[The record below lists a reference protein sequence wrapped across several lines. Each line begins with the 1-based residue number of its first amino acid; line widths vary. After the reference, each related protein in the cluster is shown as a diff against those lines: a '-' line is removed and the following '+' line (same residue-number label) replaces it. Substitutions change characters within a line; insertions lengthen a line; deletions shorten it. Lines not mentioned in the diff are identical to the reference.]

1 MNTHKKKKGGSNT
14 NIKEIKKKRKK
25 KKKLRRTDYNERFY
39 IYQSND
45 NISEGFQ
52 MLIPLPPNIELKG
65 KSDLAIIIII
75 FDLYN
80 NNKKILSQCRSFCK

>member
-14 NIKEIKKKRKK
+14 NIKEIKKKRKKEK

-52 MLIPLPPNIELKG
+52 MLIPLPPNIEL
-65 KSDLAIIIII
+65 
-75 FDLYN
+75 
-80 NNKKILSQCRSFCK
+80 